1 MGGKTEFFCELCR
14 LQARTRRWRGRRGA
28 GQQCCSSVRSRPP
41 TPWTASVQ
49 VGNRVHGVY
58 LNHMQQFVFS
68 PHGALRLKA
77 DIGAL
82 VECVK
87 AMDLPTL
94 EEKFNATQVQKQE
107 GQRWQAANSSL
118 LVSWA

>member
-1 MGGKTEFFCELCR
+1 M
-14 LQARTRRWRGRRGA
+14 
-28 GQQCCSSVRSRPP
+28 
-41 TPWTASVQ
+41 Q

-94 EEKFNATQVQKQE
+94 EEKFNATQVQKQTR
-107 GQRWQAANSSL
+107 QCKAALAGCKQQLSRL
-118 LVSWA
+118 LVLLNRAQTLPLYSLPSTCLGLTLAPFAPHL